1 VLRYYILISFNRL
14 LEVTLLPMPDQRLM
28 KELQTIINKILFLER
43 KNLLRLKDITLYPSE
58 IHLLLVVNRDQP
70 SNATKMAEKLGIT
83 KGAVSQTLTRLE
95 RKRILIKS
103 KDPYNKNELT
113 VSLTATGKIAYD
125 QYEKIRLSL
134 FNQFES
140 CFINFSASER
150 EIIYRFLLS
159 LESVLDQIE

>member
-1 VLRYYILISFNRL
+1 
-14 LEVTLLPMPDQRLM
+14 MPDQRLM

-95 RKRILIKS
+95 RKGILIKS
-103 KDPYNKNELT
+103 KNELT
-113 VSLTATGKIAYD
+113 VSLTATGKTAYD

-140 CFINFSASER
+140 CFSNFSVSER

-159 LESVLDQIE
+159 LESALDKIE